1 MSGTTGP
8 QSDSGEL
15 EREEIE
21 NPTQR
26 NATDDERREQLRT
39 EPQLLSR
46 VVTHQRP
53 EDDGDEE
60 SERDHQAGVRGV
72 HFRPCV
78 TSNASS
84 TTSMLSRP
92 ATIRKALPYS

>member
-1 MSGTTGP
+1 MTGP

-15 EREEIE
+15 EREEIKDPAE
-21 NPTQR
+21 G
-26 NATDDERREQLRT
+26 NATDHERREQLRT
-39 EPQLLSR
+39 EPQLLFR

-60 SERDHQAGVRGV
+60 RKSDHQAGVRRV
-72 HFRPCV
+72 HLRPCV

-92 ATIRKALPYS
+92 ATIRNALPYS